1 MAGVEGR
8 VVVVT
13 GAGGGLGRSHAL
25 LLGRSGARVVV
36 NDLGTSL
43 DGLGDET
50 DAADV
55 VVGEIVAVGG
65 EAVAS
70 RDDVATEEGGAAVVE
85 RALESFGQ
93 IDAVVNNAGIL
104 RDRTFHKMSVTEWDA
119 VLKVHLYGAF
129 NVTRAAMPH
138 FREQEYGRI
147 VVTTSVTGL
156 YGNFGQA
163 NYGAAKLGLVG
174 LVNTLALEGRARN
187 ILANAVSPLAR
198 TRMSV
203 DILDE
208 EFDPEFASVLVAY
221 LVSEECTTSGEI
233 IHAAAGR
240 YTRVRYAESR
250 GVEFEKAPTV
260 DALAGRWDEL
270 MNMADAEI
278 RPAS

>member
-25 LLGRSGARVVV
+25 LLGRNGARVVV

-43 DGLGDET
+43 DGLGGET
-50 DAADV
+50 EAADI
-55 VVGEIVAVGG
+55 VVGEIVAAGG

-70 RDDVATEEGGAAVVE
+70 RDDVATEEGGASVVE

-104 RDRTFHKMSVTEWDA
+104 RDRTFHKMSGDEWDA

-174 LVNTLALEGRARN
+174 LVNTLAVEGRARN

-198 TRMSV
+198 TRMSI

-233 IHAAAGR
+233 VHAAAGR

-250 GVEFEKAPTV
+250 GVEFADTPTV

-270 MNMADAEI
+270 MDMENAEI